1 MPPRAKMSSQDEVLR
16 IAKLVED
23 LILLKKK
30 PVRQIERELGIA
42 QGTLNRILTGKI
54 QLKLV
59 HLLDIL
65 TVLDIP
71 FTSFFAVAY
80 APEAVKESSAELAQ
94 LQRLAGARE
103 IPPVQLPRAEM
114 RDLIIELLQ
123 ELGVSPAAKSE
134 SAEDEGQPG
143 RRPDDLDGE

>member
-1 MPPRAKMSSQDEVLR
+1 MSPRATTSSQDEVLR
-16 IAKLVED
+16 ISKLVED

-30 PVRQIERELGIA
+30 PVRQIERELGIS

-54 QLKLV
+54 QLKFV

-71 FTSFFAVAY
+71 FASFFAVAY
-80 APEAVKESSAELAQ
+80 APEAVKDSSAELAQ
-94 LQRLAGARE
+94 IQRLAGARE

-114 RDLIIELLQ
+114 RDLIVELLQ
-123 ELGVSPAAKSE
+123 ELGVSPPAKGESARSE
-134 SAEDEGQPG
+134 SRKAKPE
-143 RRPDDLDGE
+143 DLDGE

>member
-1 MPPRAKMSSQDEVLR
+1 MPPRAKTSSQDEVIR
-16 IAKLVED
+16 ISKLIED

-65 TVLDIP
+65 TVLDVP
-71 FTSFFAVAY
+71 FASFFAVAY
-80 APEAVKESSAELAQ
+80 APEAVKDSSGELAQ
-94 LQRLAGARE
+94 IQRLAGARKVPP
-103 IPPVQLPRAEM
+103 IPLPRTEM
-114 RDLIIELLQ
+114 RDLVLELLE
-123 ELGVSPAAKSE
+123 ELGVSLPVKGE
-134 SAEDEGQPG
+134 SGKG
-143 RRPDDLDGE
+143 GSRVGKPDDLDGE

>member
-1 MPPRAKMSSQDEVLR
+1 MPPRAKTSSQDEALR

-30 PVRQIERELGIA
+30 PVRQIERELGIS

-65 TVLDIP
+65 TVLDVP
-71 FTSFFAVAY
+71 FASFFVVAY
-80 APEAVKESSAELAQ
+80 APEAVKDSSAELAQ

-114 RDLIIELLQ
+114 RDLVLELLE
-123 ELGVSPAAKSE
+123 ELGVSAPSKGHSAAGE
-134 SAEDEGQPG
+134 SGAE
-143 RRPDDLDGE
+143 RPDDLDGE